1 MSYSVQINQ
10 VGRHGA
16 IIGTP
21 EIFAAETKDAAIALA
36 RLEVRRMPG
45 ASSRVMFC
53 IFDSAHQLVLSYI
66 TTPATK
72 SD

>member
-1 MSYSVQINQ
+1 MTYSVQINQ

-21 EIFAAETKDAAIALA
+21 EIFAAQTKDDAIALA
-36 RLEVRRMPG
+36 RLEVRRMPA

-53 IFDSAHQLVLSYI
+53 IYDSAHALVFSYI
-66 TTPATK
+66 TTSAARLA
-72 SD
+72 